1 MPVDKQ
7 GREIDADFFQ
17 PAQRD
22 PYMQRIVSLDHGE
35 EKGKITF
42 DGYYRIDPKYY
53 PIETILRI
61 GDKYYHIEI
70 LSKQEGKDTS
80 QYGEIEEPDGEI
92 LNVCFFPTS
101 ILTLTYNVLVEIES
115 NAYFKHVLDRLE
127 NLDIERKLRKE
138 KDDEEEW
145 KRGQEEWKQQR
156 ETWQMKKHDKS

>member
-1 MPVDKQ
+1 MPRDEDQ
-7 GREIDADFFQ
+7 DQIDADFLQ

-22 PYMQRIVSLDHGE
+22 PYMQRVISLEQGE
-35 EKGKITF
+35 EKGAITF

-61 GDKYYHIEI
+61 RDKYYHIEI

-115 NAYFKHVLDRLE
+115 TAYFHHTLDRLE
-127 NLDIERKLRKE
+127 QLDAERSLRKR
-138 KDDEEEW
+138 KDDDEEW
-145 KRGQEEWKQQR
+145 KRGQEEWRQR
-156 ETWQMKKHDKS
+156 KESWEMKKHDKS